1 MSTTVAPEK
10 RTIPGR
16 KHLIAAAVVVVTVT
30 AAVAGVRWWTVGRFI
45 ESTDDAY
52 VRADVVTMSSHVP
65 GYVSEVAVQD
75 DQPVRAGDVLIRIDD
90 RDYQAKVDHAEAT
103 VSAALAAIH
112 EQEAGAASLD
122 AQVAQQSS
130 LIAQA
135 QADVA
140 AARADAV
147 RRDADAGRYRELYAQ
162 QASSGQ
168 RLELARADQ
177 QKAAAVL
184 AKASAAVQSQRD
196 QQDVLRRRREQSLA
210 GIERANAQLSEARS
224 ALALAQLD
232 LQHTVIRAT
241 RDGVIGQRTVRP
253 GQYVETGMPLLAVVP
268 LNDVYVVAN
277 FKETQLGDMHT
288 GQPVQIDIDTYSGH
302 TLRGKVT
309 SIAPGSG
316 AEFALLPPDNATGN
330 FTKVVQRIP
339 VRIRFDASRED
350 ARRLRAGMSVVVRV
364 DTRNADGGQPS

>member
-135 QADVA
+135 QADVT

>member
-16 KHLIAAAVVVVTVT
+16 KHLIAAAVVVVAVT

>member
-16 KHLIAAAVVVVTVT
+16 KHLIAAAVVVVVVT

-135 QADVA
+135 QADVT

>member
-16 KHLIAAAVVVVTVT
+16 KHLIAAAVVVFTVT

>member
-16 KHLIAAAVVVVTVT
+16 KHLIAAAVVVVVVT
-30 AAVAGVRWWTVGRFI
+30 AAVAGIRWWTVGRFI

-135 QADVA
+135 QADVT

>member
-1 MSTTVAPEK
+1 
-10 RTIPGR
+10 
-16 KHLIAAAVVVVTVT
+16 
-30 AAVAGVRWWTVGRFI
+30 
-45 ESTDDAY
+45 
-52 VRADVVTMSSHVP
+52 VTMSSHVP

-135 QADVA
+135 QADVT

>member
-16 KHLIAAAVVVVTVT
+16 KQLIAAGVVIVAVVAV
-30 AAVAGVRWWTVGRFI
+30 VAGVRWWSVGRFI

-52 VRADVVTMSSHVP
+52 VRADIVAMSSHVP
-65 GYVSEVAVQD
+65 GYVSEVVVQD
-75 DQPVRAGDVLIRIDD
+75 DQQVRAGDVLIRIDD
-90 RDYQAKVDHAEAT
+90 RDYQAKVNRAEAA
-103 VSAALAAIH
+103 VNAALANIR
-112 EQEAGAASLD
+112 EQEAGVASLD
-122 AQVAQQSS
+122 AQVTQQGS

-135 QADVA
+135 QADVTA
-140 AARADAV
+140 AKADTV
-147 RRDADAGRYRELYAQ
+147 RRDADATRYRELYAQ

-168 RLELARADQ
+168 RLELARAEE

-210 GIERANAQLSEARS
+210 GIEQAKAQVSEARA

-241 RDGVIGQRTVRP
+241 RDGVIGQRTVRQ

-277 FKETQLGDMHT
+277 FKETQLGDMHV
-288 GQPVQIDIDTYSGH
+288 GQPVEIKVDTYSGH

-339 VRIRFDASRED
+339 VRIRFDASHED
-350 ARRLRAGMSVVVRV
+350 ARLLRAGMSVVVNV
-364 DTRNADGGQPS
+364 DTRHADGGQPS

>member
-16 KHLIAAAVVVVTVT
+16 KHLIAAAVVVVVVT

-135 QADVA
+135 QADVT

-339 VRIRFDASRED
+339 VRIRFDVSRED

>member
-135 QADVA
+135 QADVT

-339 VRIRFDASRED
+339 VRIRFDVSRED

>member
-10 RTIPGR
+10 RTIPAR
-16 KHLIAAAVVVVTVT
+16 KHLIAAGVAIVAVVAV
-30 AAVAGVRWWTVGRFI
+30 VAGARWWTVGRFI

-52 VRADVVTMSSHVP
+52 VRADVVAMSSHVP

-75 DQPVRAGDVLIRIDD
+75 DQQVRAGDVLIRIDD
-90 RDYQAKVDHAEAT
+90 RDYQAKVNRADAA
-103 VSAALAAIH
+103 VNAALANIRQ
-112 EQEAGAASLD
+112 QEAGVASLD
-122 AQVAQQSS
+122 AQVTQQGS

-135 QADVA
+135 RADVTA
-140 AARADAV
+140 AQADAV
-147 RRDADAGRYRELYAQ
+147 RRDADAARYRELYAQ

-168 RLELARADQ
+168 RLELARAEE
-177 QKAAAVL
+177 QKALAVL

-210 GIERANAQLSEARS
+210 GIEQAKAQLSEARA

-241 RDGVIGQRTVRP
+241 RDGVIGQRTVRA

-277 FKETQLGDMHT
+277 FKETQLGDMHV
-288 GQPVQIDIDTYSGH
+288 GQPVEIDVDTYSGH
-302 TLRGKVT
+302 TLRGKVA

-339 VRIRFDASRED
+339 VRIRFDASPED
-350 ARRLRAGMSVVVRV
+350 ARRLRAGMSVVVNV
-364 DTRNADGGQPS
+364 DTRNAGGGQPS